1 MIDPTKTSITGE
13 ELATAKIFLG
23 TPMYGGQCHGLYT
36 KSVADLSMICAAN
49 NIQLKHYFLFNES
62 LVQRA
67 RNYIVDEFLRSD
79 CTHLLFIDSDIGFD
93 PRDVL
98 AMLGIQIKNPNDVDV
113 ICAPY
118 PKKTIAW
125 EKINIAAKMGKGDE
139 SPFELEEYSADYV
152 FNIVD
157 TPEPKIGSP
166 VMVGESG
173 TGFMLIPR
181 ETFTKF
187 ADAYPEQ
194 RYRPDHARTENFDGS
209 HEITAFFDCIIDPE
223 SRRYLSE
230 DYFFCRRL
238 RDIGGKI
245 WMCPW
250 MKLTHVGTHL
260 YRADLGKMSQLRLA
274 ATADSS
280 SSKKNYRKPSKFK
293 QNRK

>member
-13 ELATAKIFLG
+13 DLQKTRIFLG
-23 TPMYGGQCHGLYT
+23 TPMYGGNCHGLYT
-36 KSVADLSMICAAN
+36 KSVADLSTICGAN
-49 NIQLKHYFLFNES
+49 NIYLRQYFLFNES

-98 AMLGIQIKNPNDVDV
+98 AMIGIQTKNEKDVNV

-125 EKINIAAKMGKGDE
+125 EKINIAAKMGMGDVN
-139 SPFELEEYSADYV
+139 PWELEEYSADYV

-157 TPEPKIGSP
+157 TPDPKMGQP
-166 VMVGESG
+166 VQVGESG

-181 ETFTKF
+181 DTFERW
-187 ADAYPEQ
+187 AEAYPEQ
-194 RYRPDHARTENFDGS
+194 RYRPDHARTENFDGTN
-209 HEITAFFDCIIDPE
+209 EITAFFDCMIDPE

-230 DYFFCRRL
+230 DYYFCRKT
-238 RDIGGKI
+238 RDIGMKI

-250 MKLTHVGTHL
+250 MKLTHVGSHL
-260 YRADLGKMSQLRLA
+260 YKADLGKMSKLRLT